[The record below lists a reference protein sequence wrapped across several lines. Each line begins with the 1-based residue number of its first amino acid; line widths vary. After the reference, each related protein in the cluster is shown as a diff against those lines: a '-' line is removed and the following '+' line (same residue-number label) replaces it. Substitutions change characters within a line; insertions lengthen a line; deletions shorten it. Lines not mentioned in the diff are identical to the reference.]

1 MGDAMRT
8 VTMSSK
14 VAALAAV
21 TVFGGALLGACS
33 SGPSTSSTTAATST
47 TRASVTTS
55 RPSTSST
62 ATSRPPT
69 SNTAAGPSRCA
80 TASLSGSVVGSSGAA
95 GTIETTFAL
104 ASTSRST
111 CVLGGYPGLQLL
123 SSTGTSLP
131 TVVVRKGNYS
141 FTAMSPTT
149 VTLASGQ
156 SADFN
161 VGYSDV
167 PVGNETTCPSSASLE
182 ITPPNALD
190 HLSVTATLAPCGGG
204 TLVVSPVFA
213 ATGANNQAIAPSS
226 G

>member
-1 MGDAMRT
+1 MGDDMRT
-8 VTMSSK
+8 VTMSTK
-14 VAALAAV
+14 MAGLAIAAV
-21 TVFGGALLGACS
+21 FSGALLGACS
-33 SGPSTSSTTAATST
+33 SSPSSSSTTAAPST
-47 TRASVTTS
+47 TGASVTTS

-69 SNTAAGPSRCA
+69 STTAAGTTRCA
-80 TASLSGSVVGSSGAA
+80 TSALSGSVVGSSGAA

-104 ASTSRST
+104 TSTSRST
-111 CVLGGYPGLQLL
+111 CVLAGYPGLQML
-123 SSTGTSLP
+123 SSTGANLP
-131 TVVVRKGNYS
+131 TVVVRKGSYS
-141 FTAMSPTT
+141 FTAQPPTT

-167 PVGNETTCPSSASLE
+167 PVGSETTCPSSATLE
-182 ITPPNALD
+182 ITPPNAFD
-190 HLSVTATLAPCGGG
+190 HLSVTATLAPCAEG

-213 ATGANNQAIAPSS
+213 ASGTNNQGVAPSS